1 MLKLTIAETELFNE
15 ETMEI
20 FTIKPQTI
28 TLEHSLVSI
37 SKWEAKWHIPFLS
50 SETKTNEQILDYI
63 KCMTIS
69 QNVDPKVYSCLNEQH
84 FKLINDYIENPMT
97 ATWFNEK
104 DSKKSRD
111 VITSEIIYYWMIS
124 FNIPV
129 EFQKWH
135 LKRLLTLIR
144 VCSIKSQ
151 PSKKMSK
158 GEWAR
163 KQKSLNAARRHRKH

>member
-1 MLKLTIAETELFNE
+1 MELITVKGRIIA
-15 ETMEI
+15 
-20 FTIKPQTI
+20 
-28 TLEHSLVSI
+28 LEHSLVSI

-50 SETKTNEQILDYI
+50 SEEKTNEMIIDYI
-63 KCMTIS
+63 KFMTIS
-69 QNVDPKVYSCLNEQH
+69 QNVDPNLYLCLNNEH
-84 FKLINDYIENPMT
+84 FKQINDYIENPMT
-97 ATWFNEK
+97 ATWFNEA
-104 DSKKSRD
+104 DSKKNRD

-151 PSKKMSK
+151 PPKKMNK
-158 GEWAR
+158 AEWAR
-163 KQKSLNAARRHRKH
+163 KQKSLNAARKHRKH